1 MLSNRDCDISSFTE
15 PLTAHRALLQIDQFT
30 RYTTEQGTIIHQALL
45 QIDHFTMYTRKQG
58 IITHDKI

>member
-1 MLSNRDCDISSFTE
+1 MVN
-15 PLTAHRALLQIDQFT
+15 LLIGHPIDQFI
-30 RYTTEQGTIIHQALL
+30 RYTREQGTIIHQALL